1 MKKSK
6 YRKTRFFET
15 LKKKLNITNNN
26 LKRKHLVKM
35 NRYRR
40 KYLMIEFI
48 KFIDDRSII
57 YCDTDSIKVFG
68 DDVKNNL

>member
-6 YRKTRFFET
+6 YRKTRFFKR
-15 LKKKLNITNNN
+15 LKKALNITNND

-40 KYLMIEFI
+40 KYLIIEFN
-48 KFIDDRSII
+48 KFIDNMSVI

-68 DDVKNNL
+68 DDVKK